1 MNTNDAKAT
10 AKKFA
15 DLVRQKYT
23 VSNAFLFG
31 SFAKNTA
38 NEGSDI
44 DVCIVSP
51 NFGTDYS
58 AEEMELIR
66 MAITIDSRIS
76 PVPYTPQD
84 LQDRYSQLAY
94 EITTHGV
101 PV

>member
-1 MNTNDAKAT
+1 MGTDDAKAT

-15 DLVRQKYT
+15 DLVRQKYQ
-23 VSNAFLFG
+23 VNSAYLFG
-31 SFAKNTA
+31 SYAKNTA

-44 DVCIVSP
+44 DVCVVSP

-58 AEEMELIR
+58 TEEMELIR
-66 MAITIDSRIS
+66 IAVTIDSRIS

-84 LQDRYSQLAY
+84 LQDKYSQLAF
-94 EITTHGV
+94 EITTYGV